1 MPCFC
6 HDLYCSQFKID
17 IQAHNQLFLY
27 LKRQSVH
34 IWYSGTKLAHS
45 WHSST
50 VTCLVQTVKHT
61 IYCSQLTLK
70 HTIQPSCLVQTVKH
84 TIQPSSLV
92 QSVKPLISCS
102 QLTLKHTISCADSQ
116 AHNHLVSVEIHAH
129 NQLFSADTRAHN
141 QLCRARPLFSYKQLQ
156 TILVIEIKIAFF

>member
-1 MPCFC
+1 M
-6 HDLYCSQFKID
+6 
-17 IQAHNQLFLY
+17 
-27 LKRQSVH
+27 
-34 IWYSGTKLAHS
+34 
-45 WHSST
+45 
-50 VTCLVQTVKHT
+50 QTVKHT

-70 HTIQPSCLVQTVKH
+70 HTVQPSCLVQT
-84 TIQPSSLV
+84 
-92 QSVKPLISCS
+92 VKPLISCS

-156 TILVIEIKIAFF
+156 TILVIEIKIAFFFYKSQYSKHLCFGSIPKFWFHW